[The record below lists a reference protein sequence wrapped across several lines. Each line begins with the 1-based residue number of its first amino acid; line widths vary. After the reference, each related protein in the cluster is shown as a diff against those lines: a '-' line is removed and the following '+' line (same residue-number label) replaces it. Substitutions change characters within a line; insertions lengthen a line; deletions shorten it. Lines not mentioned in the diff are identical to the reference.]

1 MATDGHCFKSSTM
14 NPDVKQALEAAGYTV
29 GSASDFLG
37 LTDKETAAVNY
48 LFDHSTRESKLPARY
63 QTTNCSK
70 PDCIA
75 DWNYRDLSDEHRDFL
90 IGLYMEQ
97 PDAVDRLGSTSTMSR
112 MAIVFSAQTGRPTSA
127 ATLYRAL
134 MALRKDGI
142 LPTRRK

>member
-1 MATDGHCFKSSTM
+1 M
-14 NPDVKQALEAAGYTV
+14 N
-29 GSASDFLG
+29 FL
-37 LTDKETAAVNY
+37 LDLSE
-48 LFDHSTRESKLPARY
+48 RESKLPSKYRP
-63 QTTNCSK
+63 TNCSK

-90 IGLYMEQ
+90 IELYMEQ

-134 MALRKDGI
+134 MGLRKDGT